1 MVARERKLTEAFAVK
16 GSIDEA
22 AYTSLRTE
30 YREAAN
36 AARAELDRFSKDDL
50 DEDAAA
56 DLGARLLDDPAG
68 LWESLSPPAKVL
80 LQRFIYPE
88 GVPYDGEAFWNR
100 RNRARLRVVTS
111 PPAGT
116 DGRMVTPRGFEP
128 LSPG

>member
-1 MVARERKLTEAFAVK
+1 MK

-88 GVPYDGEAFWNR
+88 GVPYDGEAFGTAVTAPVFGW
-100 RNRARLRVVTS
+100 LRHRQR
-111 PPAGT
+111 
-116 DGRMVTPRGFEP
+116 GRMGEW
-128 LSPG
+128 